1 MPLLATRGC
10 IRGGALGLAIALV
23 LTGCGEDDPSS
34 NAGALDG
41 EALYGQ
47 NCASCHGSDLRG
59 TGRGPSHLS
68 VVYEPGHHPDTSF
81 RAAVRRGVNQHHWDF
96 GDMPAIE
103 GLDDE
108 QVGAIVDY
116 IRSKQEEEGFEPLPT
131 SGR

>member
-1 MPLLATRGC
+1 M
-10 IRGGALGLAIALV
+10 
-23 LTGCGEDDPSS
+23 
-34 NAGALDG
+34 
-41 EALYGQ
+41 
-47 NCASCHGSDLRG
+47 
-59 TGRGPSHLS
+59 
-68 VVYEPGHHPDTSF
+68 
-81 RAAVRRGVNQHHWDF
+81 RRGVTQHHWDF